1 MSFSLLPQA
10 IFSSV
15 QKIPLEYLHARGIS
29 LLMLDFD
36 NTLVPY
42 TTSVPTVEVR
52 RWLDEM
58 RSSDVGLCVV
68 SNSRKPR
75 VAVFC
80 QTYGLPC
87 ITRAKKPRS
96 KGIRQCLE
104 RFQLQPNQC
113 ALVGDQIFTDVLG
126 ANCAGVS
133 SFLVPAIW
141 NHSILLKLRHMLELP
156 FIFLARGRSVSQ

>member
-15 QKIPLEYLHARGIS
+15 PEITLDYLHARGIA

-36 NTLVPY
+36 NTIVPY
-42 TTSVPTVEVR
+42 TTSVPTERMR
-52 RWLDEM
+52 RWLDAM
-58 RSSDVGLCVV
+58 RRSDVRLCVV

-75 VAVFC
+75 VAIFC
-80 QTYGLPC
+80 QTYGIPC
-87 ITRAKKPRS
+87 VTRAKKPFSR
-96 KGIRQCLE
+96 GIHQCLE
-104 RFQLQPNQC
+104 RFQLQPSQC

-133 SFLVPAIW
+133 SLLVPAIC
-141 NHSILLKLRHMLELP
+141 NHTILLKLRHVLELP